1 MSQPLRTRDE
11 LRRRIPLSAHPET
24 ALVPGFLHVD
34 LDAGDRGA
42 GRADPAPVDHSLHGV
57 GLAFEHGFD
66 PAVGEVA
73 HPPVDVRAS
82 GFAPA
87 GVAEEHALHLA
98 VDDDPPPYGHR
109 LAVASSRRWANFSV
123 AAVRRVG
130 TCSVGVSTGW
140 YCLRAARATVTRCTS
155 SGPS

>member
-1 MSQPLRTRDE
+1 VD
-11 LRRRIPLSAHPET
+11 AET
-24 ALVPGFLHVD
+24 VLAVQLLDVD
-34 LDAGDRGA
+34 LHAGDR
-42 GRADPAPVDHSLHGV
+42 RTRRPDPTPVDQPLHGV

-73 HPPVDVRAS
+73 HPPVEAGPC
-82 GFAPA
+82 GFVPA
-87 GVAEEHALHLA
+87 GVTEEHALHAA
-98 VDDDPPPYGHR
+98 VDENTAAYHYR
-109 LAVASSRRWANFSV
+109 LAVASSRRWANFSW

-140 YCLRAARATVTRCTS
+140 YCLSAARATVTRCTS